1 MNTHRLISVL
11 LILPTVALFKSCRWV
26 QPKLILGYLL
36 LISIITVLTYWH
48 DKRRARAGGPR
59 VPEST
64 LHFLEFLGG
73 WPIAYIA
80 QQKLRHKTIKR
91 SYQVTF
97 WTIVGLYQ
105 YLSLEVIFQ
114 WRVLHTFITL
124 FR

>member
-1 MNTHRLISVL
+1 M
-11 LILPTVALFKSCRWV
+11 
-26 QPKLILGYLL
+26 LGYLL

-48 DKRRARAGGPR
+48 DKRRARVGGPR
-59 VPEST
+59 VSEST

-73 WPIAYIA
+73 WPIAYIV

-91 SYQVTF
+91 SYQVTL

-114 WRVLHTFITL
+114 WRVLHTFVTL

>member
-1 MNTHRLISVL
+1 M
-11 LILPTVALFKSCRWV
+11 
-26 QPKLILGYLL
+26 LGYLL

-80 QQKLRHKTIKR
+80 QQKATPQNDQTQLSSDFLDYCGALSIPFTRSNLSVAGASYLRHTISVR
-91 SYQVTF
+91 CSQ
-97 WTIVGLYQ
+97 
-105 YLSLEVIFQ
+105 
-114 WRVLHTFITL
+114 
-124 FR
+124 